1 MKIRSRHPSQPTNA
15 LISVALRG
23 AGRGAF
29 TLLEVV
35 VAVAIIGLLT
45 ISLYRFVAG
54 NLNAL
59 RISTEISAERNLM
72 VGLVN
77 LIEAQLN
84 ALPAQGQGLLLGQP
98 HKFHDLESDEMQWL
112 CRAGQGLLTTAATG
126 EYRVTLEL
134 RPVEKTS
141 AELELILRRRPV
153 EGTEKDD
160 TWISLMRPVAALEI
174 RYFHPQLNA
183 WVERW
188 NDQNRRPSL
197 VRVAITRN
205 VDEPPY
211 EAVLSLPAANLQ
223 Q

>member
-1 MKIRSRHPSQPTNA
+1 MEFFAFRHEPA
-15 LISVALRG
+15 RCRAKK
-23 AGRGAF
+23 AF

-35 VAVAIIGLLT
+35 IAVAIVSLLT
-45 ISLYRFVAG
+45 ISIYRFVVA
-54 NLNAL
+54 NLTAL
-59 RISTEISAERNLM
+59 RISTEMSTERQSM

-77 LIEAQLN
+77 LIDAQLSD
-84 ALPAQGQGLLLGQP
+84 LPVQGQALLLGQP

-112 CRAGQGLLTTAATG
+112 CRAGQGLLTTAALG
-126 EYRVTLEL
+126 QYRVTLEL
-134 RPVEKTS
+134 KPVEKTS
-141 AELELILRRRPV
+141 AELELGLRRRPV

-160 TWISLMRPVAALEI
+160 TWISLMRPVVALEI

-197 VRVAITRN
+197 VRVSITRTLE
-205 VDEPPY
+205 EPPY
-211 EAVLSLPAANLQ
+211 EAVLTLPTANLQ

>member
-1 MKIRSRHPSQPTNA
+1 MELFAFRHEPGRSR
-15 LISVALRG
+15 G
-23 AGRGAF
+23 GKAF

-35 VAVAIIGLLT
+35 IAVAIVSLLT
-45 ISLYRFVAG
+45 ISIYRFVVA
-54 NLNAL
+54 NLTAL
-59 RISTEISAERNLM
+59 RISTEMSTERQSM

-77 LIEAQLN
+77 LIDAQLSD
-84 ALPAQGQGLLLGQP
+84 LPVQGQALLLGQP

-112 CRAGQGLLTTAATG
+112 CRAGQGLLTTAALG

-134 RPVEKTS
+134 KPVEKTS
-141 AELELILRRRPV
+141 AELELGLRRRPV

-160 TWISLMRPVAALEI
+160 TWISLMRPVVALEI

-197 VRVAITRN
+197 VRISITRN
-205 VDEPPY
+205 LEEPPY
-211 EAVLSLPAANLQ
+211 EAVLTLPTANLQ

>member
-1 MKIRSRHPSQPTNA
+1 MEPFTFRYKLARP
-15 LISVALRG
+15 RG
-23 AGRGAF
+23 SSAF

-35 VAVAIIGLLT
+35 IAVAIVSLLT
-45 ISLYRFVAG
+45 ISIYRFVVA
-54 NLNAL
+54 NLTAL
-59 RISTEISAERNLM
+59 QISTEMSTERQTM

-77 LIEAQLN
+77 LIDAQLSD
-84 ALPAQGQGLLLGQP
+84 LPVQGQALLLGQP

-112 CRAGQGLLTTAATG
+112 CRAGQGLLTTAALG

-134 RPVEKTS
+134 KPVEKTS
-141 AELELILRRRPV
+141 AELELGLRRRPV

-160 TWISLMRPVAALEI
+160 TWISLMRPVVALEI

-197 VRVAITRN
+197 VRISITRN
-205 VDEPPY
+205 LEEPPY
-211 EAVLSLPAANLQ
+211 EAVLTLPTANLQ

>member
-1 MKIRSRHPSQPTNA
+1 MKPFAFRHEPVRPNS
-15 LISVALRG
+15 SS
-23 AGRGAF
+23 AF

-35 VAVAIIGLLT
+35 IAVAIVSLLT
-45 ISLYRFVAG
+45 ISIYRFVVA
-54 NLNAL
+54 NLTAL
-59 RISTEISAERNLM
+59 RISTEMSTERQTM

-77 LIEAQLN
+77 LVDAQLSD
-84 ALPAQGQGLLLGQP
+84 LPVQGQALLLGQP

-112 CRAGQGLLTTAATG
+112 CRAGQGLLTTAALG

-134 RPVEKTS
+134 KPVEKTS
-141 AELELILRRRPV
+141 AELELGLRRRPV

-160 TWISLMRPVAALEI
+160 TWISLMRPVVALEI

-197 VRVAITRN
+197 VRISITRN
-205 VDEPPY
+205 LEEPPY
-211 EAVLSLPAANLQ
+211 EAVLTLPTANLQ

>member
-1 MKIRSRHPSQPTNA
+1 MELFAFRHEPA
-15 LISVALRG
+15 RCRG
-23 AGRGAF
+23 KSAF

-35 VAVAIIGLLT
+35 IAVAIVSLLT
-45 ISLYRFVAG
+45 ISIYRFVVA
-54 NLNAL
+54 NLTAL
-59 RISTEISAERNLM
+59 RISTEMSTERQSM

-77 LIEAQLN
+77 LIDAQLSD
-84 ALPAQGQGLLLGQP
+84 LPVQGQALLLGQP

-112 CRAGQGLLTTAATG
+112 CRAGQGLLTTAALG

-134 RPVEKTS
+134 KPVEKTS
-141 AELELILRRRPV
+141 AELELGLRRRPV

-160 TWISLMRPVAALEI
+160 TWISLMRPVVALEI

-197 VRVAITRN
+197 VRISITRN
-205 VDEPPY
+205 LEEPPY
-211 EAVLSLPAANLQ
+211 EAVLTLPTANLQ

>member
-1 MKIRSRHPSQPTNA
+1 MELFAFRDEPARP
-15 LISVALRG
+15 RG
-23 AGRGAF
+23 SSAF

-35 VAVAIIGLLT
+35 IAVAIVSLLT
-45 ISLYRFVAG
+45 ISIYRFVVA
-54 NLNAL
+54 NLTAL
-59 RISTEISAERNLM
+59 RISTEMSTERQSM

-77 LIEAQLN
+77 LIDAQLSD
-84 ALPAQGQGLLLGQP
+84 LPVQGQALLLGQP
-98 HKFHDLESDEMQWL
+98 HKFHNLESDEMQWL
-112 CRAGQGLLTTAATG
+112 CRAGQGMLTTAALG

-134 RPVEKTS
+134 KPVEKTS
-141 AELELILRRRPV
+141 AELELGLRRRPV

-160 TWISLMRPVAALEI
+160 TWISLMRPVVALEI

-197 VRVAITRN
+197 VRISIARN
-205 VDEPPY
+205 LEEPPY
-211 EAVLSLPAANLQ
+211 EAVLTLPTANLQ

>member
-1 MKIRSRHPSQPTNA
+1 MQPFPFRDER
-15 LISVALRG
+15 VRRPG
-23 AGRGAF
+23 KRAF

-35 VAVAIIGLLT
+35 IAVAIVSLLT
-45 ISLYRFVAG
+45 ISIYRFVAA
-54 NLNAL
+54 NLTAL
-59 RISTEISAERNLM
+59 RISTEMSTERQSM

-77 LIEAQLN
+77 LIDGQLSD
-84 ALPAQGQGLLLGQP
+84 LPVQGQALLLGQP

-112 CRAGQGLLTTAATG
+112 CRAGQGLLTTAALG

-134 RPVEKTS
+134 KPVEKTS
-141 AELELILRRRPV
+141 AELELGLRRRPV

-160 TWISLMRPVAALEI
+160 TWISLMRPVVALEI

-197 VRVAITRN
+197 VRISITRTLE
-205 VDEPPY
+205 EPPY
-211 EAVLSLPAANLQ
+211 EAVLTLPTANLQ

>member
-1 MKIRSRHPSQPTNA
+1 MNFFPLRHEPARRN
-15 LISVALRG
+15 R
-23 AGRGAF
+23 AF

-35 VAVAIIGLLT
+35 IAVAIVSLLT
-45 ISLYRFVAG
+45 ISIYRFVVA
-54 NLNAL
+54 NLTAVQ
-59 RISTEISAERNLM
+59 ISTEMSNERQMM

-77 LIEAQLN
+77 LIDAQLSD
-84 ALPAQGQGLLLGQP
+84 LPVQGQGLLLGQP

-112 CRAGQGLLTTAATG
+112 CRAGQGLLTTAALG

-134 RPVEKTS
+134 KPVEKTS
-141 AELELILRRRPV
+141 AELELGLRRRPV
-153 EGTEKDD
+153 DGTEKDD
-160 TWISLMRPVAALEI
+160 TWISLMRPVVALEI

-197 VRVAITRN
+197 VRVSITRSL
-205 VDEPPY
+205 DEPPY
-211 EAVLSLPAANLQ
+211 EAVLTLPAANLQ